1 MDSHKSVVTDVF
13 FALLRAGLWE
23 QEVRL
28 QPYLPIDFQAVY
40 DLAVEQSVVGVLAA
54 GLEHVTDMK
63 IVKADA
69 VPFLKKVFNM
79 EGRNGVMNAFIGDL
93 KRRLDETGIGFVLV
107 KGQGVGQCY
116 ARPQWRSSG
125 DVDLLFTSDGFEKA
139 KAFFRPLV
147 KSFDPDNDFTR
158 HINMSLDGW
167 SVELHADQ
175 HAGLSYRIDADMD
188 RIQTRCLEGGEVRMW
203 DDNGI
208 AIPLP
213 SPDNDIFFIFT
224 HILKHFYKGGIGLR
238 QLCDLCRLLWTYKDS
253 IDRDLLEKR
262 LRSMGLMTE
271 WKAFGCYCVDF
282 LGLPKEAMPFCSESA
297 KWKRKAQRINRFILE
312 VGSFGANRDTSYYKK
327 YPFLIRKAI
336 SLGRRIGDLLRHGP
350 IFPLNIFRFL
360 PRMVFGGLES
370 AVNGQ

>member
-1 MDSHKSVVTDVF
+1 MDRPDSKITDVF

-23 QEVRL
+23 EEVRL
-28 QPYLPIDFQAVY
+28 QPYSPIDFQAVF
-40 DLAVEQSVVGVLAA
+40 DLAVEQSVEGLLAA

-69 VPFLKKVFNM
+69 VPFLKKVFKL
-79 EGRNGVMNAFIGDL
+79 EGRNAAMNAFIGDL
-93 KRRLDETGIGFVLV
+93 KHRLDGAGIDFILV

-116 ARPQWRSSG
+116 ARPQWRYSG
-125 DVDLLFTSDGFEKA
+125 DVDLLFTSEGFEKA

-147 KSFDPDNDFTR
+147 KAFDPDNDFTR
-158 HINMSLDGW
+158 HISIKLDKW
-167 SVELHADQ
+167 AVELHADQ
-175 HAGLSYRIDADMD
+175 HAGLSYRIDDGID
-188 RIQTRCLEGGEVRMW
+188 RIQARCLEGGEVRMW
-203 DDNGI
+203 NDGGV

-213 SPDNDIFFIFT
+213 SVDNDIFFIFT

-238 QLCDLCRLLWTYKDS
+238 QLCDLCRLLWTYRDS
-253 IDRDLLEKR
+253 IDRNLLGER
-262 LRSMGLMTE
+262 LREMGMMTE

-282 LGLPKEAMPFCSESA
+282 LGLPSEAMPFWSGSA

-312 VGSFGANRDTSYYKK
+312 VGSFGSNRDTSYYKK

-336 SLGRRIGDLLRHGP
+336 SLGRRLGDLLRHGP

-360 PRMVFGGLES
+360 PRMLFGGLES